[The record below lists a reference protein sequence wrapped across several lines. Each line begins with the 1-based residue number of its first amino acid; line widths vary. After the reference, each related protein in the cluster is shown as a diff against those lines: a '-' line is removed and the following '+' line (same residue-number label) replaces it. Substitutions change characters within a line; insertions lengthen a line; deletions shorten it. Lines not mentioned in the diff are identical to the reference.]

1 MKVDSMIKEL
11 ISQGYVVTKPKAK
24 LNLPEKVFNFFY
36 AYKDM
41 QQEHMLMCS
50 MNTQMEVI
58 NTHVLTVGLVAG
70 TLIDPREVYKRALQD
85 NAHGIILCHN
95 HPSGSI
101 QPSAEDIETTK
112 RIKEAGEIMR
122 IELIDHVI
130 VSFTGF
136 NSLREST
143 TIW

>member
-1 MKVDSMIKEL
+1 
-11 ISQGYVVTKPKAK
+11 
-24 LNLPEKVFNFFY
+24 
-36 AYKDM
+36 
-41 QQEHMLMCS
+41 MLMCS